1 MRVPMAS
8 SPNSLELFDE
18 LVHSGKSKITR
29 LWDHQQEVLARF
41 EAGLSGERRIGIELP
56 TGAGKTLI
64 ALLIL
69 ESRRLQGKR
78 VAILTSSKALAED
91 VSSKADDLGI
101 ATVVVTGSYKLS
113 EEELRE
119 RSSELRQY
127 KRAQTIAVMNYW
139 AYLYGDFL
147 TPDLLVVD
155 DAHSFE
161 NAAQDR
167 FTLEIDRDEHGALFE
182 GIVSKLRTAHPIYQR
197 LAAIQQRI
205 AGPDSYETIYL
216 PHLREVASDIV
227 TYYRGRAAAGH
238 KDWDAKRNLE
248 RFHKYAMFVDPDAI
262 TLSPPVPPMELEDK
276 FRSVGSILYMSATLG
291 TSEVFQ
297 KSVGSEI
304 AIRTLRDE
312 ELVHRVGTMG
322 QRMIF
327 PLRADFADWELGRG
341 ALDTVVRILQHFGKA
356 IVFTTSK
363 PQREAVSNFLK
374 QASITVFHYNSEV
387 DAETFSGIKAGALV
401 TAGRYVGLDLP
412 SNICNVGIIVRIPF
426 AVSPFDAFTQE
437 HLAAL
442 DFSYQKVAHRLVQ
455 AFGRCNRSST
465 DRAVYFVLDGRLEA
479 EIDGEERLLPYF
491 PRELLA
497 QTELGY
503 DLARR
508 DIARALDIGK
518 RFVDGQ
524 FPEYETELKR
534 TLRGIPI
541 RTATTAQ
548 GAPSILTEIRGWGE
562 LVQNSN
568 YYEAAQIFRG
578 CANPTGAK
586 DAKPAG
592 PDARAAWF
600 HYWAAM
606 CDYLQ
611 LHFQSGG
618 DNSRTSAMA
627 ELNQAVRLGPSSW
640 FKGLR
645 TVLNELDRQQTDSS
659 LIVESATLKFC
670 EGVLRR
676 WEDFRRENT
685 RKSGKITPATLI
697 QTAVERFQEGTHA
710 QIVEAAEMLFH
721 LMGFEVRNSSNQ
733 VGEPDLQLYATD
745 CERPFLT
752 LVEVKSVDQGGIDVS
767 KSDVDQAK
775 GPVDRYSKKYAQS
788 GMSVIPLIATN
799 KDTKDQLATQEAAGT
814 CRIASSDVLVQLLRG
829 YQRLVDESATVESN
843 SVARLDFMHKIPP
856 QADILRLLTSGQ
868 GPRIDGEE
876 IVRLFSRN

>member
-1 MRVPMAS
+1 MATG
-8 SPNSLELFDE
+8 PNSLELFDE
-18 LVHSGKSKITR
+18 LVRSGRTKIKR
-29 LWDHQQEVLARF
+29 LWDHQREVLEKY
-41 EAGLSGERRIGIELP
+41 EASLFADRRVGIELP

-91 VSSKADDLGI
+91 VSSKACDLGI
-101 ATVVVTGSYKLS
+101 PTVVVTGSYKLT
-113 EEELRE
+113 EQELRE
-119 RSSELRQY
+119 RSTELRQY

-147 TPDLLVVD
+147 TPEVLVVD

-161 NAAQDR
+161 NAAQNR
-167 FTLEIDRDEHGALFE
+167 FTLEIDRDEHPALFTT
-182 GIVSKLRTAHPIYQR
+182 IVSKLRANHPIYQR
-197 LAAIQQRI
+197 LAAIQQHI
-205 AGPDSYETIYL
+205 SGPDSYETIYL
-216 PHLREVASDIV
+216 PHLREVTADIV

-238 KDWDAKRNLE
+238 KDWDAMRNLE
-248 RFHKYAMFVDPDAI
+248 RFHKYAMFVDPDGI
-262 TLSPPVPPMELEDK
+262 TLCPPVPPMELEDK
-276 FRSVGSILYMSATLG
+276 FRAVGSILYMSATLG
-291 TSEVFQ
+291 TPEVFQ

-312 ELVHRVGTMG
+312 DLTHRVGTMG

-327 PLRADFADWELGRG
+327 PLRVDVADWELGRR
-341 ALDTVVRILQHFGKA
+341 ALDTVSRILHQFGKA

-363 PQREAVSNFLK
+363 SQREAVSKSLTD
-374 QASITVFHYNSEV
+374 AGITVFHYNSEV
-387 DAETFSGIKAGALV
+387 DAEAFSGVKAGALV

-412 SNICNVGIIVRIPF
+412 SNICNVGIILRIPF

-503 DLARR
+503 DLAHRET
-508 DIARALDIGK
+508 ARALEIGK

-524 FPEYETELKR
+524 FPDYETELAR
-534 TLRGIPI
+534 TLKGIPVKS
-541 RTATTAQ
+541 AAAAQ
-548 GAPSILTEIRGWGE
+548 AAPNILTEIRGWGE

-578 CANPTGAK
+578 CANPHGAGP
-586 DAKPAG
+586 AGPAG
-592 PDARAAWF
+592 PDPRAAWF

-611 LHFQSGG
+611 LQFQSGG
-618 DNSRTSAMA
+618 DASRLSATN
-627 ELNQAVRLGPSSW
+627 ELKQAVDLGPSSW

-645 TVLNELDRQQTDSS
+645 TVLNELDQQQTDRS
-659 LIVESATLKFC
+659 LIIESATLKFG

-685 RKSGKITPATLI
+685 RKSGKVTPASLI
-697 QTAVERFQEGTHA
+697 QTSVERFQKGTHA
-710 QIVEAAEMLFH
+710 QIVESAEMLFH
-721 LMGFEVRNSSNQ
+721 LMGFEVRDSSSQ
-733 VGEPDLQLYATD
+733 VGEPDLQLYATE
-745 CERPFLT
+745 CERPYLV
-752 LVEVKSVDQGGIDVS
+752 LVEVKGLEQGGANIS

-788 GMSVIPLIATN
+788 GMNVVPLIATN
-799 KDTKDQLATQEAAGT
+799 KDTNDPLAIQEAAGT
-814 CRIASSDVLVQLLRG
+814 CRIAGSDVLVQVLRG
-829 YQRLVDESATVESN
+829 YQRLVDESATVEGN
-843 SVARLDFMHKIPP
+843 AVARLDFMHRIPP
-856 QADILRLLTSGQ
+856 QADIFRLLTGASGS
-868 GPRIDGEE
+868 RIEGEE
-876 IVRLFSRN
+876 VVRLLSRS